1 LRVQSLIV
9 GCLPA
14 IILLAG
20 CQTSATN
27 SEFESVNYAQAQ
39 PAQSL
44 PSTPQPAS
52 FSQGQLST
60 GTSAAL
66 SMLTAEALDYR
77 LNPLDVIE
85 VSVFQVPDLTTTG
98 PINASGLF
106 AMPLIGAVPAAGKT
120 SAELERDVA
129 QRLAS
134 RYLQSPEVRVFVKE
148 YNSQKVTVYGAVGS
162 QGMRDVRGRTTLLQI
177 IAQSGGLN
185 RTADPSG
192 IMIFRE
198 IEGQRHAALFDMR
211 SIRRGRAPD
220 PEVRAGDII
229 IVDESAVR
237 SAWRDVRE
245 MIGAAGTFRSVAMWF

>member
-9 GCLPA
+9 GCLSA
-14 IILLAG
+14 VILLAG
-20 CQTSATN
+20 CRTSATN
-27 SEFESVNYAQAQ
+27 SEFESVSYSQAQ
-39 PAQSL
+39 PAQSQL
-44 PSTPQPAS
+44 PTPQPAGLR
-52 FSQGQLST
+52 QGQLSPS
-60 GTSAAL
+60 TSAAL

-77 LNPLDVIE
+77 LSPLDVIE
-85 VSVFQVPDLTTTG
+85 VSVFQVPELTTTG

-120 SAELERDVA
+120 SAELEVEIA

-162 QGMRDVRGRTTLLQI
+162 QGMQDIRGRTTLLQI
-177 IAQSGGLN
+177 MARSGGLT

-198 IEGQRHAALFDMR
+198 IDGERHAAVFD
-211 SIRRGRAPD
+211 IRPIRKGQAPD
-220 PEVRAGDII
+220 PEVKAGDII
-229 IVDESAVR
+229 IVDESAIR
-237 SAWRDVRE
+237 SAWRDTRE
-245 MIGAAGTFRSVAMWF
+245 LIGAAGVFRSVAMWF